1 MKLPIIYLPHYN
13 KEWGEIHYKHD
24 TDAGFDFRYAGN
36 TAITLSF
43 GDRFVIPTGIKM
55 AIPEGFE
62 LQIRPRSGLSVKQ
75 GIGIVNSPGTIDK
88 AFRGEIKIILCK
100 ISKSLEGVEDKLFV
114 IEPGMRIAQGVFA
127 KFQKVDFQG
136 VDKFEDETSRE
147 ENGLGSTGLF

>member
-1 MKLPIIYLPHYN
+1 MKLPIIYLSHYN

-24 TDAGFDFRYAGN
+24 TDAGFDLRFAGDKP
-36 TAITLSF
+36 ITLNF
-43 GDRFVIPTGIKM
+43 GDRFILSTGIKM

-62 LQIRPRSGLSVKQ
+62 LQIRPRSGLSAKQ

-88 AFRGEIKIILCK
+88 AFRGEIKIMLCK
-100 ISKSLEGVEDKLFV
+100 LSKSLEGVEDKPFV

-136 VDKFEDETSRE
+136 VDSFEDTTSRGE
-147 ENGLGSTGLF
+147 DGLGSTGLF